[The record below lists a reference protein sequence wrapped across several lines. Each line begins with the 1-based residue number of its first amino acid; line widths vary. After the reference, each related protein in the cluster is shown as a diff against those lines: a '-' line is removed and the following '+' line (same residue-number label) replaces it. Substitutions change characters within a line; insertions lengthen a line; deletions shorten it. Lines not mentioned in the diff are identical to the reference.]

1 MWSGK
6 LSAYYL
12 LFFTHCLLLT
22 AYFLLFPSLA
32 FADDEP
38 FTYPSNWGGT
48 GLMEIPTARVMKENT
63 FRIGISQ
70 VKPYEYYYGAI
81 SPINRL
87 EIDGRITELLGIEV
101 KNQKF
106 SGYGNYKD
114 KAIDFKYQIIPESR
128 YLPAVALGIM
138 DPHGTRLYSSQYIV
152 ASKQIYPFDFTLGI
166 GNGRFGKNPLPSTG
180 EGIKLEILSN
190 PTGWVRAPQF

>member
-32 FADDEP
+32 VADDEP

-48 GLMEIPTARVMKENT
+48 GLMEIPTARVMKENS

-70 VKPYEYYYGAI
+70 IEPYRYYYGAI
-81 SPINRL
+81 SPLKRL
-87 EIDGRITELLGIEV
+87 EIDGRITEILGTKITSPGW
-101 KNQKF
+101 Q
-106 SGYGNYKD
+106 GYGNEKD
-114 KAIDFKYQIIPESR
+114 KSI
-128 YLPAVALGIM
+128 
-138 DPHGTRLYSSQYIV
+138 
-152 ASKQIYPFDFTLGI
+152 
-166 GNGRFGKNPLPSTG
+166 
-180 EGIKLEILSN
+180 
-190 PTGWVRAPQF
+190 

>member
-1 MWSGK
+1 MSYSR
-6 LSAYYL
+6 LTAYL
-12 LFFTHCLLLT
+12 ILFFTHCLLLT
-22 AYFLLFPSLA
+22 VYFLLFPLLLSA
-32 FADDEP
+32 SDEP
-38 FTYPSNWGGT
+38 FTYPSNWGGP
-48 GLMEIPTARVMKENT
+48 GLMEIPTARGMQENT

-81 SPINRL
+81 SPINML

-128 YLPAVALGIM
+128 YLPAIALGIM

-180 EGIKLEILSN
+180 DGIAVEMFSDN
-190 PTGWVRAPQF
+190 GSWRQ